1 MVQEYVDRVNNGI
14 NEIFDKPSFTHQ
26 QINPRS
32 YQELL
37 SSARTN
43 TTPFVELCEE
53 ITPVETKSP

>member
-26 QINPRS
+26 QINRRS

-53 ITPVETKSP
+53 ITPV